1 MFLFGDASVN
11 EKNGDQKVNIDYP
24 CRWFYTVIGSDEAK
38 MRTAIAD
45 VIAGAWEITASRSS
59 ATGKYISL
67 NIAVQVE
74 NEQRRIAI
82 YEALRKEPSLKMVL

>member
-1 MFLFGDASVN
+1 MNV
-11 EKNGDQKVNIDYP
+11 KNGNQKISIDYP
-24 CRWFYTVIGSDEAK
+24 CRWFYKVIGSDEAK

-45 VIAGAWEITASRSS
+45 VIAGACEITASRSS

-67 NIAVQVE
+67 NIAVQIE

-82 YEALRKEPSLKMVL
+82 YEALRKEPSVKMVL